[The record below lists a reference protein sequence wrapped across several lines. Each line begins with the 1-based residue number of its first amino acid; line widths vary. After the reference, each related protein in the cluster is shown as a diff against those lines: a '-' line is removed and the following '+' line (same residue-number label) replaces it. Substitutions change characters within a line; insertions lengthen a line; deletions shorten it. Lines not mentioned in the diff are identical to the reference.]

1 MEEANSQEKAG
12 ADEREIKKLSLTPHT
27 VFSVDLIEIQNLN
40 ICSLNAKGRYAMTD
54 AEIEGYRKQLNEL
67 TNQCS
72 DKKRESHIQPQLQE
86 LARKVGASTMGVYLT
101 GSTGSSIRDA
111 DTSELIR
118 NIHQALQTA
127 SMVNMCRTATQGY
140 ETATKASNRASKQFW
155 IFAGIAVFSALAAI
169 VSAVA
174 ACVMAA
180 RTFAQLS

>member
-1 MEEANSQEKAG
+1 
-12 ADEREIKKLSLTPHT
+12 
-27 VFSVDLIEIQNLN
+27 VDLIEIQKLN
-40 ICSLNAKGRYAMTD
+40 ICSFNAKGRYAMTD
-54 AEIEGYRKQLNEL
+54 QEIEAYRQRLNTLTDQCTNEDQERKKQPEL
-67 TNQCS
+67 Q
-72 DKKRESHIQPQLQE
+72 K
-86 LARKVGASTMGVYLT
+86 LAGEVGASRWVLYVGGGGGHITGV
-101 GSTGSSIRDA
+101 A

-155 IFAGIAVFSALAAI
+155 IFAGIAVFSALAAF

-180 RTFAQLS
+180 RTFAQPS